1 MNKTL
6 IKKIAV
12 AAAACTLF
20 VTGTAF
26 ANPNQVQVN
35 AATVTYARQECGW
48 RWKFHEWVKIGDQ
61 YYRGKHYDYCKR
73 TVDCYQNGEY
83 QYSYTEY
90 KAIYAND
97 N

>member
-1 MNKTL
+1 MKHTL

-12 AAAACTLF
+12 VAATCTLF
-20 VTGTAF
+20 ITGTAF
-26 ANPNQVQVN
+26 ANPGAIQINTPSV
-35 AATVTYARQECGW
+35 TVSSRECGW

-90 KAIYAND
+90 KAIYADD